1 LCILFRSFLIKSAH
15 QFRESHYK
23 AYLISN
29 FFNKT
34 AMKKNSILSTILAA
48 IGAALITVFFIGRKK
63 RKKMLTRVAEEG
75 YETAADILYPGKS
88 VSSKLHYGP
97 VIPA

>member
-1 LCILFRSFLIKSAH
+1 MKRKST
-15 QFRESHYK
+15 
-23 AYLISN
+23 LP
-29 FFNKT
+29 
-34 AMKKNSILSTILAA
+34 LILAT
-48 IGAALITVFFIGRKK
+48 IGIAVITVLMLRRKK
-63 RKKMLTRVAEEG
+63 KKKMLTRVAEEG

>member
-1 LCILFRSFLIKSAH
+1 MKRKSTLPVILATIGVAV
-15 QFRESHYK
+15 
-23 AYLISN
+23 I
-29 FFNKT
+29 
-34 AMKKNSILSTILAA
+34 SILMLR
-48 IGAALITVFFIGRKK
+48 RKK

>member
-1 LCILFRSFLIKSAH
+1 MKRKST
-15 QFRESHYK
+15 
-23 AYLISN
+23 LPV
-29 FFNKT
+29 
-34 AMKKNSILSTILAA
+34 ILAT
-48 IGAALITVFFIGRKK
+48 IGVAVITVLMLRRKK

>member
-1 LCILFRSFLIKSAH
+1 
-15 QFRESHYK
+15 
-23 AYLISN
+23 
-29 FFNKT
+29 
-34 AMKKNSILSTILAA
+34 MKKNSTLPMILAA
-48 IGAALITVFFIGRKK
+48 IGAAVITVFIIRRKK
-63 RKKMLTRVAEEG
+63 RKKMLTRVSDEG

>member
-1 LCILFRSFLIKSAH
+1 
-15 QFRESHYK
+15 
-23 AYLISN
+23 
-29 FFNKT
+29 
-34 AMKKNSILSTILAA
+34 MKKNSTLPIILAA
-48 IGAALITVFFIGRKK
+48 IGAAVITVLFIRSKK